1 MAEHGKHIRSG
12 FDNAL
17 GSLRNDVL
25 MMSSLTERLLE
36 NAIQGLLKRDS
47 DLCNL
52 TIADD
57 EEIDLLEKMVDHE
70 GVEILIRFQPVASD
84 MRQVISTM
92 KLSTN
97 LERIA
102 DQSVVIARRAKKLNR
117 EVAVPEVALI
127 ESLYQEATGIFRDS
141 LRAFVDGNVEL
152 ALQLKP
158 RDRHLDALNADVNEK
173 LTERMAAVPESVAI
187 YMHLIFIARA
197 LERIGDHAT
206 SIAEDAFWVEQ
217 AEDIRHTYAPKK
229 EDQTS

>member
-12 FDNAL
+12 FDTAL

-57 EEIDLLEKMVDHE
+57 EEIDLLEKQVDRE
-70 GVEILIRFQPVASD
+70 GIELLIRFQPVASD
-84 MRQVISTM
+84 MRQVISMM

-102 DQSVVIARRAKKLNR
+102 DQSVVIARRAKKLNQ
-117 EVAVPEVALI
+117 EIAVPEVSLV
-127 ESLYQEATGIFRDS
+127 EPLYQEAVGIFRDS
-141 LRAFVDGNVEL
+141 LRAFVDGDVTL

-158 RDRHLDALNADVNEK
+158 RDRHLDALNADLNER
-173 LTERMAAVPESVAI
+173 LTERMAADPERVRVF
-187 YMHLIFIARA
+187 MHIIFIARA

-229 EDQTS
+229 EE

>member
-1 MAEHGKHIRSG
+1 MAEHGKHIRTW
-12 FDNAL
+12 FDTAL

-57 EEIDLLEKMVDHE
+57 EEIDLLEKQVDRE
-70 GVEILIRFQPVASD
+70 GIELLIRFQPVASD
-84 MRQVISTM
+84 MRQVISMM
-92 KLSTN
+92 KLSAN

-102 DQSVVIARRAKKLNR
+102 DQSVVIARRAKKLNQ
-117 EVAVPEVALI
+117 EIAVPEVALV
-127 ESLYQEATGIFRDS
+127 EPLYQEAVGIFRDS
-141 LRAFVDGNVEL
+141 LRAFVDGDVAL

-158 RDRHLDALNADVNEK
+158 RDRHLDALNADLNER
-173 LTERMAAVPESVAI
+173 LTERMAADAERVRVF
-187 YMHLIFIARA
+187 MHIIFIARA

-217 AEDIRHTYAPKK
+217 AEDIRHTYEPKK
-229 EDQTS
+229 EE

>member
-12 FDNAL
+12 FDIAL

-57 EEIDLLEKMVDHE
+57 EEIDLLEKQVDRE
-70 GVEILIRFQPVASD
+70 GIELLIRFQPVASD
-84 MRQVISTM
+84 MRQVISMM
-92 KLSTN
+92 KLSAN

-102 DQSVVIARRAKKLNR
+102 DQSVVTARRAKKLNQ
-117 EVAVPEVALI
+117 ESAVPEVALV
-127 ESLYQEATGIFRDS
+127 EPLYQEAVGLFRDS
-141 LRAFVDGNVEL
+141 LRAFVDGDVAL

-158 RDRHLDALNADVNEK
+158 RDRHLDALNADLNER
-173 LTERMAAVPESVAI
+173 LTERMAADPERVRI
-187 YMHLIFIARA
+187 FMHIIFIARA
-197 LERIGDHAT
+197 LERIGDHAIN
-206 SIAEDAFWVEQ
+206 IAEDAFWVEQ

-229 EDQTS
+229 EE

>member
-12 FDNAL
+12 FDIAL

-57 EEIDLLEKMVDHE
+57 EEIDLLEKQVDRE
-70 GVEILIRFQPVASD
+70 GIELLIRFQPVASD
-84 MRQVISTM
+84 MRQVISMM
-92 KLSTN
+92 KLSAN

-102 DQSVVIARRAKKLNR
+102 DQSVVMARRAKKLNQ
-117 EVAVPEVALI
+117 ESAVPEVALV
-127 ESLYQEATGIFRDS
+127 EPLYQEAVGIFRDS
-141 LRAFVDGNVEL
+141 LRAFVDGDVAL

-158 RDRHLDALNADVNEK
+158 RDRHLDALNADLNER
-173 LTERMAAVPESVAI
+173 LTERMAADPERVRI
-187 YMHLIFIARA
+187 FMHIIFIARA

-229 EDQTS
+229 EE

>member
-57 EEIDLLEKMVDHE
+57 EEIDLLEKQVDHE
-70 GVEILIRFQPVASD
+70 GVELLIRFQPVASD

-102 DQSVVIARRAKKLNR
+102 DQSVVVARRAKKLNR
-117 EVAVPEVALI
+117 EMAVPEVAFV
-127 ESLYQEATGIFRDS
+127 EPLYKEAIGIFRDS
-141 LRAFVDGNVEL
+141 LRAFVDGDAAL

-158 RDRHLDALNADVNEK
+158 RDRHLDALNADLNER
-173 LTERMAAVPESVAI
+173 LTERMASVPELVRV
-187 YMHLIFIARA
+187 YMHIIFIARA

-206 SIAEDAFWVEQ
+206 SIAEDAFWVDQ
-217 AEDIRHTYAPKK
+217 AEDIRHTYEPKK
-229 EDQTS
+229 EE